1 LLISFATDGRRGR
14 TPTKGGFIK
23 VKNATPACAYEAV
36 KRYIPELK
44 FYVYCRWQHLP
55 LLLLLCSL
63 SLLLLIESGSKGG
76 REREET
82 EFQAKRERAG
92 KKTVWWD

>member
-14 TPTKGGFIK
+14 TP
-23 VKNATPACAYEAV
+23 PACAYEAV

-44 FYVYCRWQHLP
+44 FYVDDRWQHP

-63 SLLLLIESGSKGG
+63 SLLLLIESGSRGG

-82 EFQAKRERAG
+82 EFQAKRERELARRQSG
-92 KKTVWWD
+92 GIEC